1 MKRKFFAAFLSL
13 CMVMS
18 LVPMTALAAP
28 ENDGAGTPSTQAAT
42 ELPGAVDGVITLNED
57 VTLGTGRVPIDT
69 NTSTIDLNGHTL
81 TAQISV
87 TGNLTIKDG
96 SENGSGKITSTGNPT
111 VLITHTGN
119 LVLDAGTI
127 ETTGTEKGPGAIR
140 NEGSLTIN
148 GGLVTGK
155 YGIRSG
161 AQTAEG
167 TLLEDDVSLT
177 INGGTV
183 HGDEYGIYTYGRGI
197 TNGDVTT
204 VNNEQVT
211 LTITGGRVECGDGG
225 AAIGTNASSGKY
237 AGYTFTMTGGEID
250 GSTTGTGL
258 YLPAI
263 GINNIFSGTIT
274 GDQAIRIA
282 SGELNITGGTITSTG
297 SNTSDIIAGG
307 TGGASGALVIGKAG
321 TGYVGD
327 LIVNV
332 SGNATLKNETQGDHP
347 TAVFVTDK
355 TMNDS
360 SYDDVAIEVNIE
372 DISITGDIVRAS
384 DLKTPEANAKG
395 STTTL
400 NISGVTVNGDV
411 TNQSTNGNLLI
422 DDSTVNGA
430 VSNTSQDASVSVNNS
445 HLGTTNGNN
454 IIFAG
459 NSTVGGN
466 EQAST
471 GVAMVKGKIYS
482 NLADALN
489 AVQDNGGT
497 ITLLKDATLDNAN
510 YTISKPVTIQGEY
523 TITATP
529 APGQRTKV
537 FTIENGGKLMLDGVT
552 LNITGTQNAE
562 DDKKEGDGIN
572 VRYGAE
578 LVLNNATVTF
588 TDMFSPLVFEATP
601 GITTLGKLTMD
612 NSAIVA
618 TGTRGNFSNGG
629 EWNIKNGS
637 AVNIKDCGT
646 HGLSVEKLNVDA
658 SDITVDGAKWVG
670 IYASKISLENGANI
684 NVMNCATDETIGA
697 TYKSKGAVQLKH
709 VGEETPTLTIK
720 DSTLILTGNGNG
732 AKTNEQTIY
741 IGRGDMET
749 ENAQI
754 NGTLALDESV
764 TNRFVVTYVNNGKQI
779 TTELVESGEKITFP
793 VLSDQGYNHFVGWTD
808 GTTTY
813 DANTQVKIEK
823 DTTFTA
829 VWSYTPP
836 ANPNYKITIGDM
848 ENGTVTANPTA
859 AKAGATVTLTPVPD
873 EGYALSTLTVT
884 DRFGDAV
891 RVTENSDGTYTF
903 TMPNGQVT
911 VNATFVETEEP
922 VAEPFVDVA
931 EGDWFYDAV
940 VYAYQNELMDGV
952 GGNRFAPNSE
962 TTRAQLVTIL
972 YRLEGE
978 PAVSGDL
985 PFTDVE
991 AGIWYTDAILWAAQN
1006 NIVNGVSD
1014 TEFAP
1019 GDDLTRQQLVTILY
1033 RYAEAKGYDVSASA
1047 DLSGYPD
1054 ADQVQDYAQPAMAWA
1069 VAENIIQ
1076 GMEDGTLKPAGNASR
1091 AQIATILMRFC
1102 EDVAQ

>member
-28 ENDGAGTPSTQAAT
+28 EDGNQAAT
-42 ELPGAVDGVITLNED
+42 KLPEAVDGVITLTED
-57 VTLGTGRVPIDT
+57 VTLGTKRVSIET
-69 NTSTIDLNGHTL
+69 SISTIDLNGHTL

-87 TGNLTIKDG
+87 AGNLTIKDG
-96 SENGSGKITSTGNPT
+96 SKNGSGKITSTGNPT

-127 ETTGTEKGPGAIR
+127 ETTGGTEKGPGAIR

-148 GGLVTGK
+148 GGLVTGT

-167 TLLEDDVSLT
+167 TLLENDVSLT

-197 TNGDVTT
+197 TKGDVTT

-211 LTITGGRVECGDGG
+211 LTITGGRVECGNGG
-225 AAIGTNASSGKY
+225 AAIGTNASSGQY

-250 GSTTGTGL
+250 GSNTGTGL

-263 GINNIFSGTIT
+263 GINHISGGTIT
-274 GDQAIRIA
+274 GAQAIRIA
-282 SGELNITGGTITSTG
+282 AGKLNITGGEIISTG
-297 SNTSDIIAGG
+297 QNTDDIIAGG

-332 SGNATLKNETQGDHP
+332 SGNATLKNETKGDYP

-384 DLKTPEANAKG
+384 DLTTPETNAKG

-430 VSNTSQDASVSVNNS
+430 VSNANAEASVSVNNS
-445 HLGTTNGNN
+445 RLELVSGSASGN

-510 YTISKPVTIQGEY
+510 YTISKPVTIQGKY

-529 APGQRTKV
+529 ASGQRTKV

-741 IGRGDMET
+741 IGKGDMET

-808 GTTTY
+808 GAKTY
-813 DANTQVKIEK
+813 DVNDQVSISK

-836 ANPNYKITIGDM
+836 ANPNYKITIGAM

-911 VNATFVETEEP
+911 VTATFVETEEP
-922 VAEPFVDVA
+922 VAEPFIDVA

-991 AGIWYTDAILWAAQN
+991 AGIWYTDAILWAAEN

-1054 ADQVQDYAQPAMAWA
+1054 AGQVQDYAQPAMAWA
-1069 VAENIIQ
+1069 VAEGIVE
-1076 GMEDGTLKPAGNASR
+1076 GMDGNLNPAGNASR